1 MRIPGLIAV
10 ACLTL
15 ACAVA
20 ESGRRRCRS
29 SRAAKGVFY
38 EEDPYNPNGIPF
50 VGGVVRRTDRLP
62 RNIGQSRVL
71 NVPSDSS
78 LRQTCWITGALE
90 SPRG

>member
-62 RNIGQSRVL
+62 RNIGQAPETVIRG
-71 NVPSDSS
+71 DSEIADGKS
-78 LRQTCWITGALE
+78 HLDIQHR
-90 SPRG
+90 RRR